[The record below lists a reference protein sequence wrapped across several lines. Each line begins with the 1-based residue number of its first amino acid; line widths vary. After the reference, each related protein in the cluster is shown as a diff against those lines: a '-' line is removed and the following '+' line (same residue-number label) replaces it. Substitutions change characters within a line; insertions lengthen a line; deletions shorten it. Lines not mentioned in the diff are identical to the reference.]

1 MDQIDNIKKME
12 VIFDKARKNID
23 DLTEN
28 LQQYHNLQGE
38 IEELVSYYQSEQ
50 WMKDYTDDEEGE
62 LPADL
67 KRGVLSQDGV
77 YDLLN
82 DEKEM
87 IAELLET
94 VKSYLNK

>member
-50 WMKDYTDDEEGE
+50 WMKDYTDDEEGK

>member
-50 WMKDYTDDEEGE
+50 WMKDYTDDEEGK
-62 LPADL
+62 LPSDL

-94 VKSYLNK
+94 VKGYLNK